1 MKSADRKSDKGE
13 LRYTAEFYPT
23 LALPKPKDEEE
34 EEENDNEEK
43 TPVVE
48 EPPINDLHNVPIRY
62 TPDDLVDLMAYNS
75 GVLKVKIHE
84 VRLPSASTAYCQLL
98 VDALMPQFQ
107 TAKMKGRTLAF
118 NETGDAFVKEADFS
132 RVAIE
137 IKPEHADEKDDIKIG
152 YWVEAVSSIVRRI
165 QARRRSME
173 NDDEGE
179 WFELLGTTLPGG
191 QIRLSFDYIPL
202 VNFTLNPDE
211 SLDNQGQLTVTLL
224 DAKDLMAADKSGTSD
239 PYVVFTVNG
248 ERVHKSATVKKT
260 VNPSWKNE
268 QFVVPIVSHSDNI
281 M

>member
-1 MKSADRKSDKGE
+1 M
-13 LRYTAEFYPT
+13 T
-23 LALPKPKDEEE
+23 LPKPKDEEE
-34 EEENDNEEK
+34 EDDGENENEEK
-43 TPVVE
+43 AAPVVE

-191 QIRLSFDYIPL
+191 QIRLSFDYTPL
-202 VNFTLNPDE
+202 VNFTLNPNE

-268 QFVVPIVSHSDNI
+268 QFIVPIVSDYCAYHVWI
-281 M
+281 QKAHPLGI